1 MTPWLFPSRFIIVLH
16 TSSSKA
22 VKWQEFLRSLWIMQ
36 SLHHRL
42 KSRVVFRRN
51 RWKGYKIQTL
61 VENLKRS
68 LKAGNIQG
76 VPISFRREGKKSVW
90 YDEKLPDYANVR
102 RVWKFWHKKIFHC
115 NHAEWVN
122 YDDLKIDVSARLHYV
137 GHYGD
142 CIVQWAHGWTRILGE
157 NIILSFV
164 LLYSVG
170 IISGVRMSVKTLG
183 NSGGLL
189 VWHYTHLAK
198 TLSTEL

>member
-1 MTPWLFPSRFIIVLH
+1 MM
-16 TSSSKA
+16 KNY
-22 VKWQEFLRSLWIMQ
+22 QIMLM
-36 SLHHRL
+36 SD
-42 KSRVVFRRN
+42 VF
-51 RWKGYKIQTL
+51 
-61 VENLKRS
+61 
-68 LKAGNIQG
+68 GNFGI
-76 VPISFRREGKKSVW
+76 
-90 YDEKLPDYANVR
+90 
-102 RVWKFWHKKIFHC
+102 KIFHC

-189 VWHYTHLAK
+189 V
-198 TLSTEL
+198 

>member
-1 MTPWLFPSRFIIVLH
+1 MIWRFFAK
-16 TSSSKA
+16 TC
-22 VKWQEFLRSLWIMQ
+22 WE
-36 SLHHRL
+36 
-42 KSRVVFRRN
+42 
-51 RWKGYKIQTL
+51 T
-61 VENLKRS
+61 
-68 LKAGNIQG
+68 
-76 VPISFRREGKKSVW
+76 W

-102 RVWKFWHKKIFHC
+102 RVGKFWHKKIFHC

-198 TLSTEL
+198 TLRSTSVKMVGNDPNSQLPIRPWLSPMKLDPDQERR

>member
-1 MTPWLFPSRFIIVLH
+1 MIWRFFAK
-16 TSSSKA
+16 TC
-22 VKWQEFLRSLWIMQ
+22 WD
-36 SLHHRL
+36 
-42 KSRVVFRRN
+42 
-51 RWKGYKIQTL
+51 T
-61 VENLKRS
+61 
-68 LKAGNIQG
+68 
-76 VPISFRREGKKSVW
+76 W

-102 RVWKFWHKKIFHC
+102 RVGKFWHKKIFHC

-122 YDDLKIDVSARLHYV
+122 YDDLKIDVSAQLHYV

-198 TLSTEL
+198 TLSTEQECHYGERIFLKLPQPWLSLMKLDPDQERR

>member
-1 MTPWLFPSRFIIVLH
+1 M
-16 TSSSKA
+16 
-22 VKWQEFLRSLWIMQ
+22 
-36 SLHHRL
+36 
-42 KSRVVFRRN
+42 
-51 RWKGYKIQTL
+51 
-61 VENLKRS
+61 
-68 LKAGNIQG
+68 
-76 VPISFRREGKKSVW
+76 
-90 YDEKLPDYANVR
+90 
-102 RVWKFWHKKIFHC
+102 HKKIFHC

-189 VWHYTHLAK
+189 V
-198 TLSTEL
+198 